1 MLLGAALLRIVFLFR
16 SLWKQAN
23 YKDRQQQLAL
33 ELLRQR
39 LQVAKARVV
48 DREHQESSWG
58 GYRKFVVQ
66 KIVKE
71 SSQISSF
78 YLYPH
83 DKKRLPPFKP
93 GQHLTF
99 KLRVPDVNKPVIRC
113 YSLSDAP
120 TQYEWYRISIKQ
132 IPPPSGSPDVPPG
145 LVSNYFHNNVNEGD
159 ILDVKAPGGKFF
171 LETEEQFPVVL
182 LAGGIGLTPL
192 LSMVNTVTARQSM
205 REIWLF
211 YGVRN
216 PSELIMK
223 EHLLSLHNRF
233 PTLHFFI
240 CYSDPRSTAINEE
253 ECGIKGNISITLLQ
267 KVLPSNNY
275 EFYLCGPPP
284 MMESLV
290 TGLKEWGVPEE
301 RILFEAFGPAS
312 VKRTTPASVEPASQ
326 LDKIQVAF
334 TKSGKSL
341 SWDSKAE
348 SLLDFAEMNGISVE
362 FGCRAGSCG
371 TCLTAVKS
379 GEVRYQI
386 DPGEKPETGSCL
398 MCISTP
404 KGDIVLDA

>member
-182 LAGGIGLTPL
+182 LAGGREDTHNTP
-192 LSMVNTVTARQSM
+192 VVADR
-205 REIWLF
+205 
-211 YGVRN
+211 GAA
-216 PSELIMK
+216 
-223 EHLLSLHNRF
+223 
-233 PTLHFFI
+233 
-240 CYSDPRSTAINEE
+240 AI
-253 ECGIKGNISITLLQ
+253 
-267 KVLPSNNY
+267 
-275 EFYLCGPPP
+275 
-284 MMESLV
+284 
-290 TGLKEWGVPEE
+290 
-301 RILFEAFGPAS
+301 AA
-312 VKRTTPASVEPASQ
+312 
-326 LDKIQVAF
+326 
-334 TKSGKSL
+334 
-341 SWDSKAE
+341 
-348 SLLDFAEMNGISVE
+348 
-362 FGCRAGSCG
+362 
-371 TCLTAVKS
+371 
-379 GEVRYQI
+379 RYQQAI
-386 DPGEKPETGSCL
+386 GQHL
-398 MCISTP
+398 
-404 KGDIVLDA
+404 VLQFDGFGAIQEDRDLSHGGRVECRVSF